1 MKKILFCL
9 LAFYTPVSIVI
20 AQNTTNSPTSMFG
33 LGELST
39 GKAGNMPDWAAQAL
53 HCEEIIS
60 LTMPIRLHSQ
70 S

>member
-39 GKAGNMPDWAAQAL
+39 GEGGQYAGL
-53 HCEEIIS
+53 V
-60 LTMPIRLHSQ
+60 L
-70 S
+70 

>member
-39 GKAGNMPDWAAQAL
+39 GEGGQYAGPVSYT
-53 HCEEIIS
+53 H
-60 LTMPIRLHSQ
+60 LTLPTNSRV
-70 S
+70 